1 MKIRY
6 NRPKKIVIPVPSDL
20 RRWSDSKSVVTAANA
35 WLPRC
40 VRYIRQA
47 LLSLSDALSDAPEE
61 MHKRLQDLALDLRA
75 HCMSV
80 LFSQATEEIKNLYR
94 QETWRFE
101 EDEEQGA
108 ITQLPFL
115 FENIVMETLQLLKD
129 VVMSSKPGET
139 EMFHQ
144 RIVQKDATELC
155 TNLLRAFAACLDKA
169 VFEEPN
175 AESSSNIG
183 AGKGGTRGV
192 LPGTPGSRKFDPS
205 SPSRSLPRTPN
216 HAGIMPGRGSREDL
230 LDLDLSG
237 VGNGL
242 APPPPLDQRV
252 LITLSNMAY
261 TRDHVV
267 PRLVE
272 SCSKYGQLSYHE
284 IVNPVYGYD
293 RLNIN
298 S

>member
-1 MKIRY
+1 M
-6 NRPKKIVIPVPSDL
+6 VS
-20 RRWSDSKSVVTAANA
+20 AANA

-40 VRYIRQA
+40 VRYIRQT
-47 LLSLSDALSDAPEE
+47 LLSLSDVLSDAPEE
-61 MHKRLQDLALDLRA
+61 MHERLQDLALDLRA

-144 RIVQKDATELC
+144 RVVQKDATELC
-155 TNLLRAFAACLDKA
+155 TNLLRAFASCLDKA
-169 VFEEPN
+169 VFEEPPT
-175 AESSSNIG
+175 ETP
-183 AGKGGTRGV
+183 KQRGMPS
-192 LPGTPGSRKFDPS
+192 LPGTPGSRRFDGA
-205 SPSRSLPRTPN
+205 SPARSLPRTPN
-216 HAGIMPGRGSREDL
+216 HGVGGVGRGSREDL
-230 LDLDLSG
+230 LDLDLGVG
-237 VGNGL
+237 VGN
-242 APPPPLDQRV
+242 ATPPIDQRV

-261 TRDHVV
+261 TRDHIV

-272 SCSKYGQLSYHE
+272 SCSKYG
-284 IVNPVYGYD
+284 
-293 RLNIN
+293 R
-298 S
+298 